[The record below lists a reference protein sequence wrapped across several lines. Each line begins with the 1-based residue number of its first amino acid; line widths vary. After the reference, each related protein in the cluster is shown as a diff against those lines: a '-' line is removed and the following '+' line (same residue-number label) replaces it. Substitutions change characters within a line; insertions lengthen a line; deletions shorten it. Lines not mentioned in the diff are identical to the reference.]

1 MSSCDL
7 PVISAI
13 LCESRLSNMGL
24 MNRRTGSAQIT
35 LNKLIQVFIRFGML
49 GNEGQVPGMIGQMEK
64 RTNSCRV

>member
-1 MSSCDL
+1 
-7 PVISAI
+7 
-13 LCESRLSNMGL
+13 MGL

-49 GNEGQVPGMIGQMEK
+49 GNEGQVPDMIGQMEK